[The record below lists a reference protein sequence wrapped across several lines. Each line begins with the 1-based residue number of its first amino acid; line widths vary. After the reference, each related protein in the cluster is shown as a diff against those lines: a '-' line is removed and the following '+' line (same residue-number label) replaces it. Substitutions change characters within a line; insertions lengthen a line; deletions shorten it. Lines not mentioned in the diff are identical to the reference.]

1 MINNNFNISSVETFL
16 DNVLKGKVSKNVYAG
31 TLPNTIDD
39 SVKDIVLIDCGV
51 ANDLAAYGKGVINIF
66 LLAKPTANGRKNVA
80 LMQKMEKSF
89 NDAFDNIN
97 DERYSLTQLYRT
109 ADYDT
114 ALNWHYTVIALNII
128 IK

>member
-1 MINNNFNISSVETFL
+1 MMNNNFNISSVETFL
-16 DNVLKGKVSKNVYAG
+16 DGAFKGKVSKNVFAG

-39 SVKDIVLIDCGV
+39 SVKDLVLIDCGV
-51 ANDLAAYGKGVINIF
+51 TKDLEAYGKGTINIF
-66 LLAKPTANGRKNVA
+66 LFAKPTANGRKNVA

-89 NDAFDNIN
+89 NDVLDNIN

-114 ALNWHYTVIALNII
+114 ALNWHYTIIALNLI